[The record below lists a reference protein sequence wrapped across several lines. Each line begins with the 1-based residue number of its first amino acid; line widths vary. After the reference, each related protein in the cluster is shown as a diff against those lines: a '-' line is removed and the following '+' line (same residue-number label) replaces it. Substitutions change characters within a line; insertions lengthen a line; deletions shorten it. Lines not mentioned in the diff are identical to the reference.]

1 MTTLSGAIFLL
12 LLGLGAA
19 VGLLFDYVAR
29 PSWLSP
35 QIVGINRIRV
45 TSALIGIAGMFIGYQ
60 LALLI
65 GIVGFGGFGRPVIA
79 ILAALAVLWGW
90 RMVR

>member
-1 MTTLSGAIFLL
+1 MLGAGYFLL
-12 LLGLGAA
+12 TLGVGAA

-45 TSALIGIAGMFIGYQ
+45 TSALVGVAGMFVGHQ

-65 GIVGFGGFGRPVIA
+65 GIVGIGRPFVA
-79 ILAALAVLWGW
+79 LLVALAVLWGW